1 MALDLDFL
9 KQQGEELENRGG
21 NLKVFNVRKLKA
33 ETDIRIMPPTERM
46 GKLYYF
52 EKITHWINGHPWIS
66 PATFGEPC
74 PISEV
79 VEKIKEGSDSSLKAL
94 VGKDSK
100 YRRKST
106 FLMPALVFSE
116 IKTDSKGG
124 ITEFTLMNDGP
135 ILVEVP
141 ISVIKDIN
149 VIVTS
154 RAYQNASGMSILD
167 ITEGRN
173 LIFSKKGSGLD
184 TEYMVIA
191 SANAQPMDP
200 ELYKET
206 PCPVDLI
213 EEDMKSNDE
222 LLEAINVYLYG
233 SSGAASAPVDKPKR
247 TFKAAGAQ

>member
-1 MALDLDFL
+1 MLDIDFL

-21 NLKVFNVRKLKA
+21 NLKVFNVRKLKS
-33 ETDIRIMPPTERM
+33 ETDIRIMLPTKRM

-52 EKITHWINGHPWIS
+52 EKITHWIDGHPWVS

-74 PISEV
+74 PIIEV
-79 VEKIKEGSDSSLKAL
+79 VEKVKDGSDSSLKAL

-106 FLMPALVFSE
+106 FLMPAFIFSE
-116 IKTDSKGG
+116 IKTDAKGN

-135 ILVEVP
+135 MLVEVP

-191 SANAQPMDP
+191 SGNAQPMNAD
-200 ELYKET
+200 LYKET
-206 PCPVDLI
+206 PCPVELVEQDI
-213 EEDMKSNDE
+213 KSNEE

-233 SSGAASAPVDKPKR
+233 SGGAAAAPADKPKR
-247 TFKAAGAQ
+247 TFKAAQ